1 MQQQF
6 IIEPE
11 EVGKRLDAVLS
22 ARLLDMSRSRVQAL
36 IDAGDILKDGKVVS
50 SSQKV
55 KLGDVYHLIVP
66 QAKPSEIRAV
76 EMPLE
81 IVFEDADMLV
91 LNKPAGL
98 TVHPAAGNY
107 DNTLVNGLLA
117 YCGDSLSG
125 IGGVV
130 RPGIVHR
137 LDKDTSGLM
146 VVAKHDKAHQALAAQ
161 LADRSLKR
169 VYRALVWGCPYPAE
183 GTIEG
188 DIGRSP
194 KDRKKMAI
202 VTTGGRDA
210 VTHYTTPRAFVSLDG
225 KQTVVLSE
233 VECRLQT
240 GRTHQIRVHMAH
252 LGHALIGDPLYGGAS
267 VTSRLSRWNAAAVS
281 HEARAA
287 LNDFSRQALHAKEIS
302 FIHPSTCERVTLS
315 CDFPEDW
322 NVLVRILEQDL
333 LIS

>member
-1 MQQQF
+1 MQQQ
-6 IIEPE
+6 ITIEPS

-22 ARLLDMSRSRVQAL
+22 ARLDGFSRSRIQAF
-36 IDAGDILKDGKVVS
+36 IEAGDVQRDGKNLS
-50 SSQKV
+50 ASTKV
-55 KLGDVYHLIVP
+55 KAGEIYTLIEP
-66 QAKPSEIRAV
+66 EPEPSEILPV
-76 EMPLE
+76 PMELD

-91 LNKPAGL
+91 INKPAGL
-98 TVHPAAGNY
+98 TVHPAAGNS

-125 IGGVV
+125 IGGVI

-146 VVAKHDKAHQALAAQ
+146 VVAKHDRAHHALAAQ

-169 VYRALVWGCPYPAE
+169 VYRALVWGCPHPAA

-188 DIGRSP
+188 NIGRSP
-194 KDRKKMAI
+194 KDRKKMALLKE
-202 VTTGGRDA
+202 GGREA
-210 VTHYTTPRAFVSLDG
+210 VTHYTTPRVFAAQDG
-225 KQTVVLSE
+225 KQSVVLSE

-267 VTSRLSRWNAAAVS
+267 VSSRLSRWNTAAVP
-281 HEARAA
+281 APLRQA
-287 LNDFSRQALHAKEIS
+287 LDTFLRQALHAKEIA
-302 FIHPSTCERVTLS
+302 FIHPSTGVKMHLS

-322 NVLVRILEQDL
+322 QHLVRIIEQEL
-333 LIS
+333 LIL